1 MRRRIGIVGAGIA
14 GLHLALY
21 LQKHGVDATLITDR
35 APDEYRGIRLLNTVA
50 HHHVT
55 IAREDYLGVN
65 HWNDP
70 KHHYYYHDHFFNFPQ
85 PISFRGYFSRPSRA
99 VDYRIYLPVLMKDFA
114 DRGGRIEYRRIEES
128 DIAPLVGRFDLLV
141 VSSGKGPLGQLF
153 AYRPEHSPYSQPQRR
168 LCVGLYTGVREPDPM
183 NVTLSVS
190 PGHGEMIV
198 IPTITFGGIASALLM
213 ENVPGGDMEEL
224 ATLSYE
230 ADPQAFP
237 ARRAGE
243 AREAS
248 SDHL

>member
-114 DRGGRIEYRRIEES
+114 DRGGKIEYRRIEES
-128 DIAPLVGRFDLLV
+128 DIAPLVRRKPAPAPSSMSAGSTSSLFPAARARSASCSPTGR
-141 VSSGKGPLGQLF
+141 STRPIRSRSGG
-153 AYRPEHSPYSQPQRR
+153 S
-168 LCVGLYTGVREPDPM
+168 
-183 NVTLSVS
+183 
-190 PGHGEMIV
+190 
-198 IPTITFGGIASALLM
+198 ASAST
-213 ENVPGGDMEEL
+213 P
-224 ATLSYE
+224 
-230 ADPQAFP
+230 AF
-237 ARRAGE
+237 
-243 AREAS
+243 AS
-248 SDHL
+248 RIR

>member
-65 HWNDP
+65 HWNDL
-70 KHHYYYHDHFFNFPQ
+70 KHHYYYHDQFFNFPQ

-99 VDYRIYLPVLMKDFA
+99 VDYRIYLPVLMKDFS

-141 VSSGKGPLGQLF
+141 VASGKGPLGQLL
-153 AYRPEHSPYSQPQRR
+153 PQ
-168 LCVGLYTGVREPDPM
+168 L
-183 NVTLSVS
+183 
-190 PGHGEMIV
+190 
-198 IPTITFGGIASALLM
+198 
-213 ENVPGGDMEEL
+213 
-224 ATLSYE
+224 
-230 ADPQAFP
+230 P
-237 ARRAGE
+237 AV
-243 AREAS
+243 
-248 SDHL
+248 

>member
-1 MRRRIGIVGAGIA
+1 PSSLAATEKLPPSRERTKARRQSIRSIRSFPSGIDHILSIPFFSGKFAARLQPTTGGPAPERPWNNAQITLGEADMRRRIGIVGAGIA

-99 VDYRIYLPVLMKDFA
+99 VDYRIYLPVLM
-114 DRGGRIEYRRIEES
+114 
-128 DIAPLVGRFDLLV
+128 
-141 VSSGKGPLGQLF
+141 
-153 AYRPEHSPYSQPQRR
+153 
-168 LCVGLYTGVREPDPM
+168 
-183 NVTLSVS
+183 
-190 PGHGEMIV
+190 
-198 IPTITFGGIASALLM
+198 
-213 ENVPGGDMEEL
+213 
-224 ATLSYE
+224 
-230 ADPQAFP
+230 
-237 ARRAGE
+237 
-243 AREAS
+243 
-248 SDHL
+248 

>member
-35 APDEYRGIRLLNTVA
+35 APDDYRGIRLLNTVA

-114 DRGGRIEYRRIEES
+114 DRGAGSNTAASKKAISRRWSAGSTSSLFPAARVRLASSSPTGRSIRPIRS
-128 DIAPLVGRFDLLV
+128 R
-141 VSSGKGPLGQLF
+141 SG
-153 AYRPEHSPYSQPQRR
+153 
-168 LCVGLYTGVREPDPM
+168 
-183 NVTLSVS
+183 
-190 PGHGEMIV
+190 
-198 IPTITFGGIASALLM
+198 ASA
-213 ENVPGGDMEEL
+213 
-224 ATLSYE
+224 S
-230 ADPQAFP
+230 
-237 ARRAGE
+237 
-243 AREAS
+243 AS
-248 SDHL
+248 IPVFASRIR

>member
-35 APDEYRGIRLLNTVA
+35 APDDYRGIRLLNTVA

-213 ENVPGGDMEEL
+213 EERARRRHGGACDAQLRGKPE
-224 ATLSYE
+224 
-230 ADPQAFP
+230 AFP
-237 ARRAGE
+237 ARRLGE

>member
-99 VDYRIYLPVLMKDFA
+99 VDYRIYLPALMKDFA
-114 DRGGRIEYRRIEES
+114 RSRRQDRIPPDRGKRYRAAGR
-128 DIAPLVGRFDLLV
+128 PL
-141 VSSGKGPLGQLF
+141 
-153 AYRPEHSPYSQPQRR
+153 RPARR
-168 LCVGLYTGVREPDPM
+168 LHRQG
-183 NVTLSVS
+183 
-190 PGHGEMIV
+190 
-198 IPTITFGGIASALLM
+198 
-213 ENVPGGDMEEL
+213 
-224 ATLSYE
+224 
-230 ADPQAFP
+230 P
-237 ARRAGE
+237 ARRAVRLPAGALALFAAAAAPLRRPLHRRAP
-243 AREAS
+243 ARSDERDAVGFAGPRRDDRDSRPSPSTAS
-248 SDHL
+248 PARC